1 MSVSILNVGGQEN
14 SSIRREYLCDTVAD
28 VTRLP
33 KRKTRGTLKTNDSS
47 LNDPCAI
54 GSTALVCDDNG
65 SSAVYILNNAN
76 QWVKL

>member
-1 MSVSILNVGGQEN
+1 MSFSVIKVGGREN
-14 SSIRREYLCDTVAD
+14 SSIHREYLCDTVAD
-28 VTRLP
+28 VAHLP
-33 KRKTRGTLKTNDSS
+33 KYKIRGTLKTSDSS